1 MTKSQK
7 PAPAAVPA
15 KHTPPRAASPVQQ
28 PRVEGNLAKQ
38 PETPPRPRGE
48 QKPLRFFKVR
58 TDHH

>member
-7 PAPAAVPA
+7 PTPDAVPA
-15 KHTPPRAASPVQQ
+15 NHTPPRAPSPVQP

-38 PETPPRPRGE
+38 PEAPPRSQGE